1 MSALNKMLTL
11 PWRPNELFIVGLQKT
26 SFILMTW
33 WVSCQHH
40 ISPSSK
46 GHWLGCGKLCS
57 SGSHYTLVTLQ
68 TYQSYVSRPRCVSV
82 CCVSLC
88 YVSLCYLTLL
98 TLLPYTNF
106 SPRQAQITGQE
117 PSPLWTGQDATASE
131 FRQQYLS
138 CFLVGCLVSWDI
150 VSFTQPHCCLFFY
163 VFSYVRFYNSS
174 WTS

>member
-1 MSALNKMLTL
+1 MSVLNKMLTL

-68 TYQSYVSRPRCVSV
+68 TYQSYVSRPTCVSV

-88 YVSLCYLTLL
+88 YVSLCYLTLVCYWVKG
-98 TLLPYTNF
+98 T
-106 SPRQAQITGQE
+106 R
-117 PSPLWTGQDATASE
+117 
-131 FRQQYLS
+131 R
-138 CFLVGCLVSWDI
+138 VLVSWLS
-150 VSFTQPHCCLFFY
+150 VFCLF
-163 VFSYVRFYNSS
+163 NSDHPS
-174 WTS
+174 PTSSVYKLFTPTGSDYRSRTITTLDRTRCHSIRV